1 MRASARSCGTLK
13 ASVPEV
19 QEPSKAD
26 ELPGGLWWPTC
37 MVAVA
42 SMVVAAYGGCG
53 LSCGLWWLWL
63 MVAAAHGGANFN
75 WAVAEA
81 EWQLRL

>member
-1 MRASARSCGTLK
+1 MAHLHGGCGFN
-13 ASVPEV
+13 
-19 QEPSKAD
+19 
-26 ELPGGLWWPTC
+26 GGC
-37 MVAVA
+37 N
-42 SMVVAAYGGCG
+42 YGGCG

-75 WAVAEA
+75 WAVADA

>member
-1 MRASARSCGTLK
+1 
-13 ASVPEV
+13 
-19 QEPSKAD
+19 
-26 ELPGGLWWPTC
+26 